1 MRNALSSRPQ
11 SPHAPQPRRSTWLCD
26 LTLLTLLCSFIYALG
41 LTTHGLTN
49 WQESQRA
56 LVVQEMHARGDW
68 LVPTINSQPYLA
80 KPPWYYW
87 TQLALNKVFGGTP
100 PHGRPGE
107 FELRLSV
114 AIGGTLGVLATYI
127 VARRLARDW
136 SRAPW
141 SGQRNGLRGH
151 DRDPDRYARR
161 VAVWSALMLSTG
173 ILYTRSSRI
182 GELDIWIVPFVVTS
196 IGAIHAAWRTH
207 VNRAAT
213 NFAAVA
219 LAVVAAVGAALA
231 KGPPAV
237 LPIVTGAYGAIAL
250 WAAFSDRA
258 ALPRSTF
265 ADRFTHRPDSR
276 SIPILFAAV
285 FAIAIGAFTAAHAD
299 KLALDRIVGTLIIA
313 ALAAV
318 LGFTLGRLT
327 NPARAWACLRAY
339 SRTHPVA
346 VLALPILVL
355 LGWGRLV
362 GQRIGPENAAAWAQ
376 KEAEDNLQV
385 LVAISPI
392 KNLEAASY
400 GVGLASIF
408 AIVGLVWL
416 WRAKPTMTPGAWIAL
431 AWVALSFAGYSMLGK
446 GIARYMTPV
455 WPGMAILAGMVVAS
469 LITERASFLP
479 RAIWPI
485 GRARLATVL
494 AIIVAGLAIGQSYW
508 YGLGR
513 ELAAS
518 ERSPRAV
525 MHELLDPANAP
536 RWGLQSIDRTRI
548 GSYEYWTAATSVY
561 AGTRVH
567 PVGDIFIRDKTAGGT
582 PMSLDDLR
590 ASILSGGPWI
600 LFIRERQPNDPERVR
615 RGIDPDWMRPAIE
628 RLREAG
634 FVVTP
639 LDAKSRWVV
648 DGSAEIPYFPV
659 RVEVAE

>member
-1 MRNALSSRPQ
+1 MITAPYSSDSP
-11 SPHAPQPRRSTWLCD
+11 SPHTRRATWFLD
-26 LTLLTLLCSFIYALG
+26 LALLTLLCAFIYALG

-68 LVPTINSQPYLA
+68 LVPTINNQPYLA
-80 KPPWYYW
+80 KPPWFYW
-87 TQLALNKVFGGTP
+87 TQLALNKVLGGTP
-100 PHGRPGE
+100 GE
-107 FELRLSV
+107 LELRLSV
-114 AIGGTLGVLATYI
+114 AIGGTLGVLATYV

-141 SGQRNGLRGH
+141 SGQTNGLRGH
-151 DRDPDRYARR
+151 DRDPDRYARL
-161 VAVWSALMLSTG
+161 VGVWSALMLATG

-196 IGAIHAAWRTH
+196 IGAIHAAWRAH
-207 VNRAAT
+207 VDRATT

-219 LAVVAAVGAALA
+219 LAIASAIGAALA

-237 LPIVTGAYGAIAL
+237 LPIATGAYGAIAL
-250 WAAFSDRA
+250 WAAYSDRA
-258 ALPRSTF
+258 ALPNAKPAHANAPPQR
-265 ADRFTHRPDSR
+265 DSLLIP
-276 SIPILFAAV
+276 SILAAI
-285 FAIAIGAFTAAHAD
+285 FAIALGTFTATHAD

-313 ALAAV
+313 ALAGFI
-318 LGFTLGRLT
+318 GFTLGKLT
-327 NPARAWACLRAY
+327 NSARGWACFRAY

-346 VLALPILVL
+346 VLGLPILVL
-355 LGWGRLV
+355 FIWGKLV
-362 GQRIGPENAAAWAQ
+362 GMRIGPENAAAWAQ

-408 AIVGLVWL
+408 AIVGLIWL
-416 WRAKPTMTPGAWIAL
+416 WRAKPKMTLGAWIAL

-469 LITERASFLP
+469 LITERASFFP
-479 RAIWPI
+479 RRGPS
-485 GRARLATVL
+485 GRLRLCTVL
-494 AIIVAGLAIGQSYW
+494 VFIVAALAIGQSYW

-513 ELAAS
+513 ELKMS
-518 ERSPRAV
+518 QRSPRAV
-525 MHELLDPANAP
+525 MHELLDPTNAAK
-536 RWGLQSIDRTRI
+536 WGVREVDRTRI
-548 GSYEYWTAATSVY
+548 GSFEYWTAATSVY

-567 PVGDIFIRDKTAGGT
+567 PVGDIFIRDKTAGGA

-590 ASILSGGPWI
+590 ASIIKDGPWI

-615 RGIDPDWMRPAIE
+615 RGIDPEWMRPAID
-628 RLREAG
+628 RLRDAG

-639 LDAKSRWVV
+639 LDVKSLWVV

-659 RVEVAE
+659 RVEVGT

>member
-1 MRNALSSRPQ
+1 MTTAPYSSGSP
-11 SPHAPQPRRSTWLCD
+11 SPHTPRATWLLD
-26 LTLLTLLCSFIYALG
+26 LSLLTLLCAFIYALG

-68 LVPTINSQPYLA
+68 LVPTINNQPYLA
-80 KPPWYYW
+80 KPPWFYW
-87 TQLALNKVFGGTP
+87 TQLAINKVLGGTP
-100 PHGRPGE
+100 GE
-107 FELRLSV
+107 LELRLSV
-114 AIGGTLGVLATYI
+114 AIGGTLGVLATYV

-141 SGQRNGLRGH
+141 SGQLNGLRGH
-151 DRDPDRYARR
+151 DRDPDRYARL
-161 VAVWSALMLSTG
+161 VGVWSALMLATG

-207 VNRAAT
+207 VDRATT

-219 LAVVAAVGAALA
+219 LAITSAIGAALA

-237 LPIVTGAYGAIAL
+237 LPIATGAYGAIAL
-250 WAAFSDRA
+250 WAAYSDRA
-258 ALPRSTF
+258 ALPGSRV
-265 ADRFTHRPDSR
+265 ADRVAHRPDSR
-276 SIPILFAAV
+276 ANPILFAAI
-285 FAIAIGAFTAAHAD
+285 FAIALGAFTASHAD
-299 KLALDRIVGTLIIA
+299 KLALDRILGTLIIA
-313 ALAAV
+313 ALAGFI
-318 LGFTLGRLT
+318 GFTLGKLT
-327 NPARAWACLRAY
+327 NPSRGWACFRAY

-346 VLALPILVL
+346 VLGLPILVL
-355 LGWGRLV
+355 FIWGKLV
-362 GQRIGPENAAAWAQ
+362 GMRIGPENAAAWAQ

-408 AIVGLVWL
+408 AIVGLIWL
-416 WRAKPTMTPGAWIAL
+416 WRAKPMMTLGAWIAL

-469 LITERASFLP
+469 LITERASFFP
-479 RAIWPI
+479 RRGSS
-485 GRARLATVL
+485 GRLRLCSVL
-494 AIIVAGLAIGQSYW
+494 VFIVAALAIGQSYW

-513 ELAAS
+513 ELKMS
-518 ERSPRAV
+518 PRSPRAV
-525 MHELLDPANAP
+525 MHELLDPANAAK
-536 RWGLQSIDRTRI
+536 WGVREVDRTRI
-548 GSYEYWTAATSVY
+548 GSFEYWTAATSVY

-567 PVGDIFIRDKTAGGT
+567 PVGDIFIRDKTAGGA
-582 PMSLDDLR
+582 PMSLGDLH
-590 ASILSGGPWI
+590 ASIIKDGPWI

-615 RGIDPDWMRPAIE
+615 RGIDPEWMRPAID
-628 RLREAG
+628 RLRDAG
-634 FVVTP
+634 FVVTS
-639 LDAKSRWVV
+639 LDVRSRWVV

-659 RVEVAE
+659 RVEVP

>member
-1 MRNALSSRPQ
+1 MTITHTSSP
-11 SPHAPQPRRSTWLCD
+11 SPHARRSAWGLD
-26 LTLLTLLCSFIYALG
+26 LALLTLLCTIVYALG

-68 LVPTINSQPYLA
+68 LVPTINNQPYLA

-87 TQLALNKVFGGTP
+87 TQLALNKVLGGTP
-100 PHGRPGE
+100 PHDRPGE

-114 AIGGTLGVLATYI
+114 AIGGTLGVLATYV

-141 SGQRNGLRGH
+141 SGQINGLRGH
-151 DRDPDRYARR
+151 NRDPDRYARL
-161 VAVWSALMLSTG
+161 VGVWSALMLATG
-173 ILYTRSSRI
+173 VLYTRSSRI
-182 GELDIWIVPFVVTS
+182 GELDIWIVPFAVTA

-207 VNRAAT
+207 VDRATT
-213 NFAAVA
+213 NFAAVS
-219 LAVVAAVGAALA
+219 LAVVSAIGAALA

-237 LPIVTGAYGAIAL
+237 LPIATGAYGGIAL
-250 WAAFSDRA
+250 WAAYSDLA
-258 ALPRSTF
+258 ALPHSTF
-265 ADRFTHRPDSR
+265 ADRFASRPDHR
-276 SIPILFAAV
+276 AVPVLLAVLAAV
-285 FAIAIGAFTAAHAD
+285 AAGIVTLVHAD
-299 KLALDRIVGTLIIA
+299 NVALDRIVGALHIA
-313 ALAAV
+313 AFAAI
-318 LGFTLGRLT
+318 LGFTIGRLT
-327 NPARAWACLRAY
+327 NPSRGWACFRAY
-339 SRTHPVA
+339 ARTHPIA
-346 VLALPILVL
+346 VLGIPALVL
-355 LGWGRLV
+355 LAWGRLV
-362 GQRIGPENAAAWAQ
+362 GQRIGPENASAWAQ
-376 KEAEDNLQV
+376 KEAEDNLQI

-416 WRAKPTMTPGAWIAL
+416 WRAKPRMTPGAWTAL
-431 AWVALSFAGYSMLGK
+431 AWVALSFAAYSMLGK
-446 GIARYMTPV
+446 GIARYLTPV

-479 RAIWPI
+479 R
-485 GRARLATVL
+485 GRVRLATIL

-525 MHELLDPANAP
+525 MRELLDPANAS
-536 RWGLQSIDRTRI
+536 RWGVERVDRTRI

-567 PVGDIFIRDKTAGGT
+567 PVGDIFIRDKTAGGA
-582 PMSLDDLR
+582 PMTLDELR

-615 RGIDPDWMRPAIE
+615 RGIDPDWMRPAID

-639 LDAKSRWVV
+639 LDVQSRWVV

>member
-1 MRNALSSRPQ
+1 MTTTLTNTGAT
-11 SPHAPQPRRSTWLCD
+11 SPHARRVTWLCD
-26 LTLLTLLCSFIYALG
+26 LSLLTLLCAFIYGLG

-68 LVPTINSQPYLA
+68 LVPTINNQPYLA
-80 KPPWYYW
+80 KPPWFYW
-87 TQLALNKVFGGTP
+87 TQLALNKLIGGTP
-100 PHGRPGE
+100 GE
-107 FELRLSV
+107 LELRLSV
-114 AIGGTLGVLATYI
+114 AIGGTLGVLATYV

-141 SGQRNGLRGH
+141 SGQRNGLIGH
-151 DRDPDRYARR
+151 DRDSDRYTRL
-161 VAVWSALMLSTG
+161 VGVWSALMLATG

-182 GELDIWIVPFVVTS
+182 GELDIWIVPFVVIA
-196 IGAIHAAWRTH
+196 IGAIHAAWRAH
-207 VNRAAT
+207 VDRAT
-213 NFAAVA
+213 TSFAAVG
-219 LAVVAAVGAALA
+219 LAVVAAIGAALA

-237 LPIVTGAYGAIAL
+237 LPIATGAYGAIAL
-250 WAAFSDRA
+250 WAAYSDRA
-258 ALPRSTF
+258 
-265 ADRFTHRPDSR
+265 
-276 SIPILFAAV
+276 SIPRNIAPERADSNSVAAIFAFV
-285 FAIAIGAFTAAHAD
+285 SCLPVTAFTAAHAD
-299 KLALDRIVGTLIIA
+299 KLALDRVVGTLIIA
-313 ALAAV
+313 ALAAF

-327 NPARAWACLRAY
+327 NPARGWACFRAY

-346 VLALPILVL
+346 VLGMPIAVL
-355 LGWGRLV
+355 FGWGKLV
-362 GQRIGPENAAAWAQ
+362 GMRIGPENAAAWAQ

-385 LVAISPI
+385 LVAVSPI

-408 AIVGLVWL
+408 AIVGLIWL
-416 WRAKPTMTPGAWIAL
+416 WRAKPRMTLGAWIAL

-469 LITERASFLP
+469 LITERASFFP
-479 RAIWPI
+479 R
-485 GRARLATVL
+485 RAKSGHLRLCTVL
-494 AIIVAGLAIGQSYW
+494 AVIVAALAIGQSYW

-513 ELAAS
+513 ELKMS
-518 ERSPRAV
+518 QRSPRAV
-525 MHELLDPANAP
+525 MRELLDPANAA
-536 RWGLQSIDRTRI
+536 RWGVERTRI
-548 GSYEYWTAATSVY
+548 GSYEFWTAATSVY

-567 PVGDIFIRDKTAGGT
+567 PVGDIFIRDKTAGGA

-590 ASILSGGPWI
+590 ASIQKDGPWT

-615 RGIDPDWMRPAIE
+615 RGMDPDWMRPAID

-639 LDAKSRWVV
+639 LDVKSRWVV
-648 DGSAEIPYFPV
+648 DGSAEIPYFPA
-659 RVEVAE
+659 RIGLH